1 MNIEN
6 IKETNFT
13 KDVNNLPMTSDDNV
27 LNKLDG
33 FYDDTRLLGIELTLK
48 KLSESKI
55 AYRDDIIANGSV
67 APVANTYARI
77 TSVTVS
83 SEIAK
88 RWLIFAVFDN
98 GSHADTVLTSLVE
111 SNGTQIGKQIRYN
124 GFNGGGGT
132 FAFTTTV
139 SSGTRTYDFE
149 TYTDNTSVGNL
160 RVDVRMVPLG
170 G

>member
-33 FYDDTRLLGIELTLK
+33 FYNDTRLLGIELALK
-48 KLSESKI
+48 ALSKNKI
-55 AYRDDIIANGSV
+55 AYSDDIVGSGSV
-67 APVANTYARI
+67 APVANTDVRI

-88 RWLIFAVFDN
+88 RWLIFAMFDN
-98 GSHADTVLTSLVE
+98 SSHADAVVSSKVM
-111 SNGTQIGKQIRYN
+111 SNGVRIGKIIRYN
-124 GFNGGGGT
+124 AYNGGGGT
-132 FAFTTTV
+132 FAFTTVV

-149 TYTDNTSVGNL
+149 TYTPTTSVGNL
-160 RVDVRMVPLG
+160 RVDIRMVPLG